1 MGDFNLD
8 LIKSD
13 HHSVTCK
20 FLSEMNSQGFHPL
33 ISLPTRI
40 TPKSAMLIANIF
52 TNDFCRPIS
61 SGLIFTSISDH
72 LPAFTIFG
80 FIVVEGNCK
89 GQNQRQA

>member
-13 HHSVTCK
+13 HHSVTCN